1 MDKMKTENKCTCGD
15 LENEHIDN
23 EAQCF
28 IIGCGCKEFESAE
41 DETMKKEEMEIDKI

>member
-1 MDKMKTENKCTCGD
+1 MKTEDKCICGD
-15 LENEHIDN
+15 FESEHIDN

-41 DETMKKEEMEIDKI
+41 EETIKRQESELDTI